1 MLHEVTYLLKIMEE
15 KLNKKSHRKQRRAYH
30 RLLKDMDIK
39 CCDNPTQYIMICN
52 AGLVTGLQR
61 KTLQD
66 VIDPFVDL
74 YDLIMPLNKSYCF
87 IKFYSVEVATYVH
100 NKING
105 NIKINGQ
112 STPLYATFTESVPDL
127 NYCGWSSN
135 LPPGLKLIENFITEK
150 EEEMLLSTINWSN
163 EESSELKHRKVK
175 HFGYEF
181 QYNSNKVDPDKP
193 IIPIPENYRFL
204 KTLFKKYHDAPYE
217 YDQLTINHYLPGQG
231 IPPHIDTHSA
241 FEDSILSLSLGSACI
256 MDFKRENEKAA
267 VLLPARSLL
276 IMSGE
281 ARYAWSH
288 GICPRHNDIVKS
300 SNGVTTQP
308 RGTRVSFTFRKI
320 HRGDCC
326 CNFPEYCDTKQ
337 NNATTLIDNKI
348 ALGIENSYVHDV
360 YDKIS
365 NHFDETRH
373 KQWPNVTKFLQTL
386 NTGDILL
393 DVGCGNGKYL
403 YQAKNIFKVGC
414 DRSYNL
420 MKICRS
426 KGFEVSL
433 SDCLYLPYKDNSL
446 DAVICIAVIH
456 HLSTHER
463 RKQAISELTRIL
475 RPNGK
480 CLIYVWAKEQEKDS
494 IQTAYLRYN
503 LSKKEDNISHTQK
516 LTEYG
521 ITLPVHENRTKFVCK
536 DMLVPWK
543 RKGGGNF
550 LRYYHVFEEN
560 ELSQLCSEVPNLT
573 INKVYYDQGNW
584 CVILRKKDQIN

>member
-1 MLHEVTYLLKIMEE
+1 MED
-15 KLNKKSHRKQRRAYH
+15 KLTKKSYRKQKRAYH
-30 RLLKDMDIK
+30 RLLRDMNIK
-39 CCDNPTQYIMICN
+39 CCNNPTQYIMICN

-66 VIDPFVDL
+66 VINLFVNK
-74 YDLIMPLNKSYCF
+74 YDLIMLPNKSYCF
-87 IKFYSVEVATYVH
+87 IKFYSIEDAIYVH
-100 NKING
+100 NKIHG

-112 STPLYATFTESVPDL
+112 NTPLYTTFTESVPDL
-127 NYCGWSSN
+127 NYCEWSLN
-135 LPPGLKLIENFITEK
+135 LPSGIKLIEDFITE
-150 EEEMLLSTINWSN
+150 EEEKMLLSTITWNN
-163 EESSELKHRKVK
+163 EELSDLKHRKVK

-181 QYNSNKVDPDKP
+181 QYDTNKVDLDKP
-193 IIPIPENYRFL
+193 IIPIPKNYQFL
-204 KTLFKKYHDAPYE
+204 QILFKQYHNVPYE

-231 IPPHIDTHSA
+231 IPSHIDTHSV

-256 MDFKRENEKAA
+256 MNFKKENKKAS
-267 VLLPARSLL
+267 LFLPPRSLL

-288 GICPRHNDIVKS
+288 GICPRHNDIVQT
-300 SNGVTTQP
+300 SNGITTQS
-308 RGTRVSFTFRKI
+308 RGTRVSFTFRKV

-337 NNATTLIDNKI
+337 NNSTTIIDNKI
-348 ALGIENSYVHDV
+348 ALGIETSYVHDV

-365 NHFDETRH
+365 NHFDETRY
-373 KQWPNVTKFLQTL
+373 KQWPNVSKFLQSL
-386 NTGDILL
+386 KIGDILL

-403 YQAKNIFKVGC
+403 YQDKHLFKVGC

-426 KGFEVSL
+426 KNFEIFL
-433 SDCLYLPYKDNSL
+433 CDCLYLPYKDNSM
-446 DAVICIAVIH
+446 DAIICIAVIH

-463 RKQAISELTRIL
+463 RKQAIFELARIL

-503 LSKKEDNISHTQK
+503 LIKKKDNISCTQK
-516 LTEYG
+516 LTKYG
-521 ITLPVHENRTKFVCK
+521 VTLPIHENRTKFICN

-560 ELSQLCSEVPNLT
+560 ELSQLCLEIPTFT
-573 INKVYYDQGNW
+573 INEVYYDQGNW
-584 CVILRKKDQIN
+584 CVILQKKSEIIK